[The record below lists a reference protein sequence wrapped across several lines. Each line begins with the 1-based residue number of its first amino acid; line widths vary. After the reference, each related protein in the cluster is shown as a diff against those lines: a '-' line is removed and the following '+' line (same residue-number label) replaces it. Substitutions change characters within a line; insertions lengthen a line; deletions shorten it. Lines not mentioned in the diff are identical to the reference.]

1 MANLQSL
8 SNAFKKFNV
17 YTRPVSLLLL
27 KEQGH
32 RTYLG
37 VFLTTVLVSLVIL
50 VYYSGLVSL
59 IVRNNPSVITYT
71 QYQEHQNA
79 FYLTPQN
86 FSIAIAQK
94 GYDLL
99 DSYILEGALGG
110 VDSTNLQEIPLT
122 KCIDFQFSD
131 PSLNAYFDKSDQI
144 WYCIDWSSIGQ
155 IAIEGGL
162 ESSKDKSLQ
171 IIVKQCTSITQCTYP
186 NILDSDQFIFKMTS
200 ANTDISNFKTPTYLI
215 GKTFSLTSLT
225 NFAKKLNIIL
235 QPQQTQT
242 DNGYIIQDQ
251 YQETILSISNYFE
264 TILDKDDDK
273 HIFEINISLDQKT
286 LITQRSYP
294 RVYQFLGD
302 IGGFWEI
309 IFLCSLLFIM
319 PFNNLSY
326 RVSLLNELF
335 NFELDYDNKIHPEHR
350 GSSKVKEI
358 LNKSV
363 QLEKFNRMSKVAE
376 HDEQQKSKLL
386 DQISNDITQFFQ
398 EQENKLDLQ
407 LFDYFGCCQCKKGGK
422 RDLINFSM
430 SKITHTLDI
439 TYIIKKLQEI
449 DKLKLILL
457 NSDQIKLFDYLPKPK
472 LGLHMK
478 ASENEYCSILKP
490 ELSDLD
496 KALEAQKAFQ
506 ALQDQDD
513 EITPKLVKLL
523 DDDLVSLFKLQ
534 LNKGV
539 NRFVK
544 KPAQLADAVQQ
555 LMLINAKEKEKN
567 KEKEKKKDKKKKK
580 KKQDESSNSE
590 DSASSGSE
598 KE

>member
-1 MANLQSL
+1 MPNFQSI
-8 SNAFKKFNV
+8 SDAIKKFNV

-37 VFLTTVLVSLVIL
+37 VFLTSILVSLVVL

-59 IVRNNPSVITYT
+59 IVRNNPSAISYTTYSED
-71 QYQEHQNA
+71 QKP
-79 FYLTPQN
+79 FYLAPQN

-94 GYDLL
+94 GNDLMA
-99 DSYILEGALGG
+99 SYIIEGSIGQIDG
-110 VDSTNLQEIPLT
+110 FTIQEIPLS
-122 KCIDFQFSD
+122 KCIDFEFDD
-131 PSLNAYFDKSDQI
+131 PTLNAYFDKSDQI
-144 WYCIDWSSIGQ
+144 WYCIDWKSLNSIVL
-155 IAIEGGL
+155 EGGL

-171 IIVKQCTSITQCTYP
+171 IKVKQCTSDTQCIIP
-186 NILDSDQFIFKMTS
+186 NFQDSDQFLLKMTS
-200 ANTDISNFKTPTYLI
+200 ANTDISNFKKPVTLI
-215 GKTFSLTSLT
+215 GKS
-225 NFAKKLNIIL
+225 FAITTMLNYTKKLNIIL
-235 QPQQTQT
+235 QPQLTQT
-242 DNGYIIQDQ
+242 DNGYIVQDQ
-251 YQETILSISNYFE
+251 YEQTVLSISNYYE
-264 TILDKDDDK
+264 TIQDKGSDQQ
-273 HIFEINISLDQKT
+273 IFQINISLDQKT
-286 LITQRSYP
+286 QVTQRSYP
-294 RVYQFLGD
+294 RVYQYLGD

-309 IFLCSLLFIM
+309 IYLCSLLFIM

-335 NFELDYDNKIHPEHR
+335 NFEMDYDNKVHPENK
-350 GSSKVKEI
+350 GKAKVREI

-376 HDEQQKSKLL
+376 HDVQQKSKLL
-386 DQISNDITQFFQ
+386 DQISSDITQFFK
-398 EQENKLDLQ
+398 EQESRLELQ
-407 LFDYFGCCQCKKGGK
+407 FFDYFGCCQCRKGGK

-430 SKITHTLDI
+430 GKITHTLDI

-490 ELSDLD
+490 EQSDLD

-506 ALQDQDD
+506 QLQDQED

-523 DDDLVSLFKLQ
+523 DEDLVALFKLQ

-539 NRFVK
+539 NRSLK
-544 KPAQLADAVQQ
+544 KTGQLADAVQQ
-555 LMLINAKEKEKN
+555 LMIMNAKEKEM
-567 KEKEKKKDKKKKK
+567 EKINKKKKK
-580 KKQDESSNSE
+580 KSSNSE
-590 DSASSGSE
+590 NSDSSGSE
-598 KE
+598 I

>member
-1 MANLQSL
+1 MPNFQSI
-8 SNAFKKFNV
+8 SDAIKKFNV

-37 VFLTTVLVSLVIL
+37 VFLTSILVSLVVL

-59 IVRNNPSVITYT
+59 IVRNNPSAISYTTYSED
-71 QYQEHQNA
+71 QKP
-79 FYLTPQN
+79 FYLAPQN
-86 FSIAIAQK
+86 FSIAIAHK
-94 GYDLL
+94 GNDLMT
-99 DSYILEGALGG
+99 SYILEGSIGQIDG
-110 VDSTNLQEIPLT
+110 FTIQEIPLA
-122 KCIDFQFSD
+122 KCIDFEFDD
-131 PSLNAYFDKSDQI
+131 PTLNSYFDKSDQI
-144 WYCIDWSSIGQ
+144 WYCIDWKSLNSIVL
-155 IAIEGGL
+155 EGGL

-171 IIVKQCTSITQCTYP
+171 IKVKQCTSATQCITP
-186 NILDSDQFIFKMTS
+186 NFQDSDQFLLKMTS
-200 ANTDISNFKTPTYLI
+200 ANTDISNFKKPVTLI
-215 GKTFSLTSLT
+215 GKSFSITSMLNYT
-225 NFAKKLNIIL
+225 KKLNIIL
-235 QPQQTQT
+235 QPQLTQT
-242 DNGYIIQDQ
+242 DNGYIVQDQ
-251 YQETILSISNYFE
+251 YEQTVLSISNYYE
-264 TILDKDDDK
+264 TIQDKGSDQQ
-273 HIFEINISLDQKT
+273 IFQINISLDQKT
-286 LITQRSYP
+286 KVTQRSYP
-294 RVYQFLGD
+294 RVYQYLGD

-309 IFLCSLLFIM
+309 IYLCSLLFIM

-335 NFELDYDNKIHPEHR
+335 NFEMDYDNKVHPENK
-350 GSSKVKEI
+350 GKAKVREI

-376 HDEQQKSKLL
+376 HDVQQKSKLL
-386 DQISNDITQFFQ
+386 DQISSDITQFFK
-398 EQENKLDLQ
+398 EQESRLELQ
-407 LFDYFGCCQCKKGGK
+407 FFDYFGCCQCRKGGK

-430 SKITHTLDI
+430 GKITHTLDI

-490 ELSDLD
+490 EQSDLD

-506 ALQDQDD
+506 QLQDQED

-523 DDDLVSLFKLQ
+523 DEDLVALFRLQ

-539 NRFVK
+539 NRSLK
-544 KPAQLADAVQQ
+544 KTGQLADAVQQ
-555 LMLINAKEKEKN
+555 LIIMNAKEKEM
-567 KEKEKKKDKKKKK
+567 EKINKKKKK
-580 KKQDESSNSE
+580 KSNNSE
-590 DSASSGSE
+590 NSDSSGSE
-598 KE
+598 N